1 MQESIYQDLIA
12 LLESTQELVACAE
25 PSLTAWQGYTV
36 QRNQLLQRIRDKS
49 ALRADSIADSNPLQR
64 LIASVLEQDEFLMQK
79 IQRDLSKIGHELKE
93 LADRRRL
100 LKAYVFGAPSPRS
113 GHLHTA

>member
-1 MQESIYQDLIA
+1 MESIYQDFAA
-12 LLESTQELVACAE
+12 LLKSTQELLACAE
-25 PSLTAWQGYTV
+25 PSLTAWQGYSLRRNELF
-36 QRNQLLQRIRDKS
+36 QRLRDIS
-49 ALRADSIADSNPLQR
+49 ALRADSVDDSNTLQR

-79 IQRDLSKIGHELKE
+79 IRRHLSKISHEMNE

-100 LKAYVFGAPSPRS
+100 FNAYVLGAESPRS